1 MRTLNFTIPPFTP
14 GITGTGENTVFDPT
28 GLGPITITITA
39 ALSPVARLIL
49 PISAAVLR
57 R

>member
-14 GITGTGENTVFDPT
+14 AITGTGENTVFDPT

-39 ALSPVARLIL
+39 ALSPVARPIL